1 MNRIHIR
8 VRRPGMPSALKRA
21 GPIAAALATALVL
34 APTASSGTYTDP
46 TGDSGAAGDIAG
58 VTVSS
63 DKQSGQII
71 FRIAGTNLASSV
83 LNPLFLTIDSDANPS
98 TGDLTDHGSDYWF
111 GMDEDTYGFQH
122 WDGSDW
128 VAAVD
133 STVRING
140 DTREIVIS
148 VNRSELGNTSSFN
161 FVASTFFVLGSTR
174 DDAPN
179 DGAYNY
185 TLEANGPRIDSVDM
199 RTIPSSGPRAGRR
212 FIVTPTGL
220 KLPPDG
226 RTTVT
231 PPAPESYSCAATLA
245 GRTLAG
251 NGIGRC
257 TFAIP
262 KKARGKRLTVLLTV
276 NYQGATKRFPFT
288 FKVA

>member
-1 MNRIHIR
+1 MNKPRLSR
-8 VRRPGMPSALKRA
+8 FPVASALKRA
-21 GPIAAALATALVL
+21 GPIAIVLAAALVFVPA
-34 APTASSGTYTDP
+34 ASSGTYSDP

-63 DKQSGQII
+63 DKQTGQIV
-71 FRIAGTNLASSV
+71 FRIAGTNLASSG

-111 GMDEDTYGFQH
+111 GMDAGTYGFER

-128 VAAVD
+128 VDTAN
-133 STVRING
+133 STVRISG
-140 DTREIVIS
+140 DTREIAIS

-174 DDAPN
+174 DYAPN

-185 TLEANGPRIDSVDM
+185 TFEANGPRIDSVDM
-199 RTIPSSGPRAGRR
+199 RTTPSSGPRAGRR
-212 FIVTPTGL
+212 FVVTPTGL

-226 RTTVT
+226 RTTTT
-231 PPAPESYSCAATLA
+231 PTAPESYSCASKLA

-251 NGIGRC
+251 KGTGRC

-276 NYQGATKRFPFT
+276 NYQGATKTFPFT

>member
-1 MNRIHIR
+1 
-8 VRRPGMPSALKRA
+8 
-21 GPIAAALATALVL
+21 
-34 APTASSGTYTDP
+34 
-46 TGDSGAAGDIAG
+46 
-58 VTVSS
+58 
-63 DKQSGQII
+63 
-71 FRIAGTNLASSV
+71 
-83 LNPLFLTIDSDANPS
+83 
-98 TGDLTDHGSDYWF
+98 
-111 GMDEDTYGFQH
+111 MDEDSYGFQH
-122 WDGSDW
+122 WDGADW
-128 VAAVD
+128 VDTVD

-174 DDAPN
+174 DYAPN

-185 TLEANGPRIDSVDM
+185 TLEANGPRMDSVDV
-199 RTIPSSGPRAGRR
+199 RTTPSSGPRAGRR
-212 FIVTPTGL
+212 FVLTPTGL

-226 RTTVT
+226 RTTAT
-231 PPAPESYSCAATLA
+231 PPAPESYSCAAKLA

-251 NGIGRC
+251 KGTGRC

-276 NYQGATKRFPFT
+276 NYQGATKTFPFT